1 MFSTWKAHI
10 SATERAAH
18 SLQLL
23 AEILQ
28 ERPTEASQVD
38 ALSERVRTLEVTLEA
53 QFAEAQ
59 ALMVKAGSLKAAA
72 RAAEERER
80 RLADASASPETGD
93 PESDLT
99 PDQLRQAYE
108 DAGFPV
114 GDVDPSEGDGVPPV
128 SNDVVYL
135 PTARGNA
142 ARMKWSH
149 V

>member
-1 MFSTWKAHI
+1 MFRTWKAHI
-10 SATERAAH
+10 NATERAAH

-53 QFAEAQ
+53 QFAEAT

-80 RLADASASPETGD
+80 RLADTPPSSETGD
-93 PESDLT
+93 PESDLS
-99 PDQLRQAYE
+99 PDELRQAYE

-114 GDVDPSEGDGVPPV
+114 GDVDPSGGNEVSPVPEG
-128 SNDVVYL
+128 VVYL
-135 PTARGNA
+135 PTAKGNA
-142 ARMKWSH
+142 SRMKWSH
-149 V
+149 